1 MSVAVAQAESP
12 DSANVA
18 LFQADRALSRCRLGS
33 EALLEESPDLRSMM
47 GAGQRPAVRPAILSR
62 LRDPG
67 LEPARRRQ
75 HGVGRVAAR
84 AVAHD
89 GEPVGIGDAQIDP
102 NTPVTEIIG
111 LISDVLEQ
119 AGSPLPSSW
128 SETSWR

>member
-67 LEPARRRQ
+67 LEP
-75 HGVGRVAAR
+75 VA
-84 AVAHD
+84 
-89 GEPVGIGDAQIDP
+89 E
-102 NTPVTEIIG
+102 
-111 LISDVLEQ
+111 DVWMRPHKVRDYAGGASGGNP
-119 AGSPLPSSW
+119 AGSAAYVPSTRSSVVSGRSSASVAW
-128 SETSWR
+128 KGSLAAWPRASR